1 MRVAVNG
8 LAKLS
13 VDEPKAPP
21 TPSPKVEEEEKEE
34 EEEEEEVEEMVR
46 AHCDVRGNVRD
57 VMMVE
62 AERGECD

>member
-46 AHCDVRGNVRD
+46 AHCDVRGTTSE
-57 VMMVE
+57 M
-62 AERGECD
+62 

>member
-1 MRVAVNG
+1 VRVAVNG

-46 AHCDVRGNVRD
+46 AHCDVRGTTSE
-57 VMMVE
+57 M
-62 AERGECD
+62 